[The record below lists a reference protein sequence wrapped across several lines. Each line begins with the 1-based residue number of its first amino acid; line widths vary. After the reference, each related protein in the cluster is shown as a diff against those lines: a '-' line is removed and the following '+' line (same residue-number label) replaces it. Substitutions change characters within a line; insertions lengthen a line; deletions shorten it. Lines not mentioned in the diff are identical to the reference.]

1 MKFNSLSPLTAPFPS
16 KEKVTGRL
24 RRCKVCTEKSAS
36 TQLLWMQTR
45 LKVKVQQ
52 RESWHPRGEP
62 GLCTP
67 GRSRRCGFRLP
78 GLQPRTFRTR
88 TTGSDARLHLP
99 APRPAARPDWDQPG
113 RAPRPA
119 FGSPAWGA
127 LGRDSWG
134 LRNPE
139 SRCPRPRPTQGPG
152 TQAGPPR
159 TLVQTPAPDGRS
171 ACASELGSAKLLH
184 STMAPGRRPH
194 GPSTCTHTRSPAP
207 ESAKILE
214 KRARRVGGRGG
225 VLTPPSCPLPPRPQP
240 DPDAPAYLH
249 ARQARLHRGV
259 GHGARRRHFLARDAR
274 SRAASR
280 PGAARSPRVAGRALE
295 PEATAP
301 RGRSQRRLAGR
312 GPIH

>member
-1 MKFNSLSPLTAPFPS
+1 MWVPPPRFATSHFPHQNY
-16 KEKVTGRL
+16 RL
-24 RRCKVCTEKSAS
+24 RREVTPSCTPPCGPPGLGPAGARSPPGVRVSRLGGSGEG
-36 TQLLWMQTR
+36 LLGT
-45 LKVKVQQ
+45 
-52 RESWHPRGEP
+52 EEP
-62 GLCTP
+62 GVPLSPSQAHT
-67 GRSRRCGFRLP
+67 G
-78 GLQPRTFRTR
+78 PRHPSGASKDTS
-88 TTGSDARLHLP
+88 SD
-99 APRPAARPDWDQPG
+99 
-113 RAPRPA
+113 
-119 FGSPAWGA
+119 S
-127 LGRDSWG
+127 
-134 LRNPE
+134 
-139 SRCPRPRPTQGPG
+139 C
-152 TQAGPPR
+152 
-159 TLVQTPAPDGRS
+159 PDGRS

-184 STMAPGRRPH
+184 TTLAPGRRPH